1 MPTSVTMLGCVQINL
16 TTSHKQEVISTSMC
30 VQVTNRKSHARV
42 CVCSTGNKLHDNH
55 DGVSQRRD
63 ADQRDNVR
71 VRVALQRVTLLQ
83 ECQLHIIRQLLA
95 TCLHGDCQARRP
107 QPTTVHL
114 TKLTL
119 EHVNIKWL
127 ECWQP
132 EPHHCTPRQTD
143 PRACQHQ
150 VARVLVA
157 RGRITATRSD
167 QDLDCDCEAQTTHA
181 TIVHLTKLTLHQR

>member
-1 MPTSVTMLGCVQINL
+1 
-16 TTSHKQEVISTSMC
+16 MC

-55 DGVSQRRD
+55 DGVPERRD
-63 ADQRDNVR
+63 ADQRDNVW
-71 VRVALQRVTLLQ
+71 VCVALQRVTLLQ

-114 TKLTL
+114 AKLTL

-127 ECWQP
+127 ECW
-132 EPHHCTPRQTD
+132 
-143 PRACQHQ
+143 
-150 VARVLVA
+150 
-157 RGRITATRSD
+157 
-167 QDLDCDCEAQTTHA
+167 
-181 TIVHLTKLTLHQR
+181 